1 MMEMNEDL
9 KAVRDIVQAM
19 LKSKK
24 IIRMYP
30 ANNPIYVKTLEDSFG
45 HFKDYFDFREDL
57 VFKIRQNEITW
68 DAEQV
73 YSNSEK
79 EDNLALFFF
88 KDGLREFTV
97 RRGLTYEELE
107 EFLKI
112 LALDFERD
120 VVDDDIVTLLWER
133 DFQNIQYV
141 VDDAVLADE
150 DNYEERATEEVE
162 EQTNDPDNV
171 LKAYQDAFKE
181 EDVPR
186 DVNIVPL
193 SDKDLQHLMQELD
206 KHGREKTDKL
216 MEIIFE
222 LAYYGE
228 TRSDY
233 EDLTNYFMNAAEYAI
248 RHGDIPI
255 VNSMLHRLNGLLGQ
269 EHIDEEIKKYFR
281 RVITFA
287 GSDAIIRLMGE
298 VLDSGQEI
306 EDKVFEEFVAHL
318 DRNAILPLMNVLGE
332 LESIHARKVVI
343 DALITLGPRDI
354 TTLAKG
360 LNDSRWYVVRN
371 IIYILRKIADK
382 RAVEYLLKTV
392 RHADLRVK
400 KEVIRALGELGGG
413 GAIQT
418 LRECLEN
425 DNVQIRSAA
434 LRALGTV
441 ASEAAK
447 RIIMDKIAAK
457 TFKDNSF
464 EEKKEY
470 FEVLSRWKDNE
481 VFDFL
486 VEILKK
492 KPFFFG
498 SSKTDENRAGA
509 AYGLGMLGNK
519 EAVQILLKMKGENN
533 KLIREFSYAAVKRL
547 GHGK

>member
-1 MMEMNEDL
+1 MNEDL

-19 LKSKK
+19 LKCKK

-30 ANNPIYVKTLEDSFG
+30 ANNPIYVKTLEDSYT
-45 HFKDYFDFREDL
+45 HFKDYFDYREDL
-57 VFKIRQNEITW
+57 IFKIKQNEITW
-68 DAEQV
+68 ESEQI
-73 YSNSEK
+73 YFNSEK

-88 KDGLREFTV
+88 KDGLRELTF
-97 RRGLTYEELE
+97 RRGLTYEDLE

-150 DNYEERATEEVE
+150 DNYEERAIEEIE
-162 EQTNDPDNV
+162 EHTNDPDNV

-181 EDVPR
+181 DDIVR
-186 DVNIVPL
+186 DVTIVPL

-206 KHGREKTDKL
+206 KDSRDKTEKL
-216 MEIIFE
+216 MDIIFE

-228 TRSDY
+228 TRADY
-233 EDLTNYFMNAAEYAI
+233 EDITNYFMNAAEYAI
-248 RHGDIPI
+248 RRGDIPI
-255 VNSMLHRLNGLLGQ
+255 INNMLLRLNGLLGQ

-281 RVITFA
+281 RVVTYA
-287 GSDAIIRLMGE
+287 GSDAIITLVGD

-306 EDKVFEEFVAHL
+306 EDKVFEEFVAYL

-332 LESIHARKVVI
+332 LESIHARKMVI
-343 DALITLGPRDI
+343 DALIILGPRDI

-392 RHADLRVK
+392 RHSDIRVK
-400 KEVIRALGELGGG
+400 KEVIRALGELGGAG
-413 GAIQT
+413 VIQM
-418 LRECLEN
+418 LRECLE
-425 DNVQIRSAA
+425 DSNVQIRSAA

-441 ASEAAK
+441 ASEASK
-447 RIIMDKIAAK
+447 RIIMDKIASK
-457 TFKDNSF
+457 TFKDNDF

-470 FEVLSRWKDNE
+470 FEVLSKWKDQE
-481 VFDFL
+481 VFAFL
-486 VEILKK
+486 IDILKK
-492 KPFFFG
+492 KSFLFR
-498 SSKTDENRAGA
+498 SAKTDENRAGA

-519 EAVQILLKMKGENN
+519 DAVQALQKMRGENS
-533 KLIREFSYAAVKRL
+533 KLIREFSYAAIKRL
-547 GHGK
+547 GHGQ